1 MCGRF
6 YVDKEL
12 YQEVESCLRGLPG
25 TVAEGGTDPMF
36 SQSIGRAGF
45 DPASSRSIGR
55 AERDPVLSWGVGR
68 GGSGQALSQDVE
80 GKRDIRPSDCSLV
93 LRVGAG
99 GISAQSMKWG
109 FPGYQGGRLLINARS
124 ETALERRTF
133 REDVLHRRCVIPAR
147 GFYEWDR
154 EKKMVTF
161 YGGILFLAGCYH
173 CFGEQDQFVILT
185 TQANESVAPVHE
197 RMPLILETEEVGPWL
212 IDGGAAQGL
221 LHKKPRLLERS
232 GRYEQMSLFT

>member
-25 TVAEGGTDPMF
+25 IVTEGG
-36 SQSIGRAGF
+36 IG
-45 DPASSRSIGR
+45 PAF
-55 AERDPVLSWGVGR
+55 PQGVGR
-68 GGSGQALSQDVE
+68 GGSGQALSQGVRREGSDQALSWGVE

-93 LRVGAG
+93 LREGAG
-99 GISAQSMKWG
+99 RVSAQSMKWG

-173 CFGEQDQFVILT
+173 CFGEQHQFVILT

-212 IDGGAAQGL
+212 TDGGAAQGL